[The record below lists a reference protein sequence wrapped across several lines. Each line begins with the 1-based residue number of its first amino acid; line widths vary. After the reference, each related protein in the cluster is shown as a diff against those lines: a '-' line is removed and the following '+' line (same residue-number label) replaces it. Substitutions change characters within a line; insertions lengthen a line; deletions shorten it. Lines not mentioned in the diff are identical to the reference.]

1 MKPQPETRFTP
12 YQKIVM
18 LTLALLQ
25 FIVVLDFLIIAPI
38 GDVLM
43 KTLSIS
49 TQQFGL
55 VVSSYAFSAAI
66 SGIAVAGFADKYD
79 RKKLLLVF
87 FFGFIVGTLLCG
99 LSSTYIE
106 ILLSRIVTGIFA
118 GVTSSAISTIISDL
132 FAANTRGRAMSG
144 VQMGFAISQILG
156 VPIGIVIAN
165 KFGWNATFIAIVLV
179 AAAIFAVIVFVFKPI
194 NAHLQNRTDKNPFR
208 HLWHTVSNRQ
218 YQIGFLAIMFLSIGG
233 YMLLPFSSV
242 FLINNVHIS
251 YDKLPLVF
259 LCTGLSSLIVM
270 PIIGKISDRFDRYR
284 IFLVGSVAAIVMVTI
299 YTHLSVTPL
308 WLLIVINM
316 AVFAAVMSRMSP
328 AMALNSMVPKPEDRG
343 AYMSV
348 SSSLQQVAGGVG
360 SALAGM
366 IVVQSSKDSPL
377 QHFDVLGYVLVAVF
391 ILCIYLVGRMNLGI
405 QKKDRLSGI
414 ASHSWRRIRQA
425 DKV

>member
-1 MKPQPETRFTP
+1 MDQQLETRFTP
-12 YQKIVM
+12 YQKIV
-18 LTLALLQ
+18 LLILALLQ
-25 FIVVLDFLIIAPI
+25 FTVVLDFLIIAPI

-43 KTLSIS
+43 KTLNIS

-66 SGIAVAGFADKYD
+66 SGIVIAGFADKYD

-87 FFGFIVGTLLCG
+87 FFGFIIGTLLCG
-99 LSSTYIE
+99 LSSTYME

-118 GVTSSAISTIISDL
+118 GVTSSAILTIISDM

-144 VQMGFAISQILG
+144 VQMGFAVSQILG

-165 KFGWNATFIAIVLV
+165 KFGWNSAFIAIVFV
-179 AAAIFAVIVFVFKPI
+179 AVLIFAVIVFVFKPI
-194 NAHLQNRTDKNPFR
+194 NAHLQNQREKNPFL
-208 HLWHTVSNRQ
+208 HLWHTVSNKQ

-242 FLINNVHIS
+242 FLVNNVHIS
-251 YDKLPLVF
+251 YDQLPLVF
-259 LCTGLSSLIVM
+259 LCTGVSSLIVM
-270 PIIGKISDRFDRYR
+270 PIIGKLSDKFDRYR

-308 WLLIVINM
+308 WLLIVVNM
-316 AVFAAVMSRMSP
+316 AVFAAVMCRMSP
-328 AMALNSMVPKPEDRG
+328 AMALNSMVPTPQDRG

-348 SSSLQQVAGGVG
+348 SSSLQQMAGGVG

-366 IVVQSSKDSPL
+366 IVVQSSNDSPL
-377 QHFDVLGYVLVAVF
+377 EQFDVLGYVLVAVF
-391 ILCIYLVGRMNLGI
+391 ILCIFLVGKMNLGI
-405 QKKDRLSGI
+405 QKSNQQTALS
-414 ASHSWRRIRQA
+414 SHSWRRIR
-425 DKV
+425 